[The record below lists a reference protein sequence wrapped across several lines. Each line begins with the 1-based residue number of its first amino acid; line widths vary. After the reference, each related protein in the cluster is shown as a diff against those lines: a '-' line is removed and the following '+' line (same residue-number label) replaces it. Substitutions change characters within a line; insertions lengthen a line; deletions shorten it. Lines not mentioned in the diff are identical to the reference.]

1 MPEQPRERRERES
14 DSSWP
19 PAPWRTRFAPAPT
32 GRLHLGHAVNAI
44 FVWGLA
50 RALGGEVLLRVE
62 DHDRLRSR
70 AEYEQALLDDLD
82 WLGFAPD
89 PDPQSRAAYVRQ
101 SERGA
106 LYEKALGRLAARGL
120 VYPCDCSRRAVA
132 LAVGPDAVGDG
143 SERRY
148 PGTCRDRRVEPA
160 RTAMRRVQLDPAS
173 IRFDDL
179 CLGRQVQRPAEQC
192 GDLLARDRHGHWTYQ
207 FAVVVDDLAQGV
219 DVVIRGEDLLAS
231 TGRQIQ
237 LGGLLGRAAPARFFH
252 HGLLLHPDGSKLSK
266 SRGDTGLA
274 ELRAA
279 GRSAGEVLAEAARLA
294 GLAPPGRSLAVA
306 DLPALLGE
314 RLLARRAP

>member
-1 MPEQPRERRERES
+1 MPEPTREPERPVGS
-14 DSSWP
+14 PSWP
-19 PAPWRTRFAPAPT
+19 TAPWRTRFAPAPT
-32 GRLHLGHAVNAI
+32 GRLHLGHAVNAV

-62 DHDRLRSR
+62 DHDRVRSR
-70 AEYEQALLDDLD
+70 VEHERALLDDLD

-89 PDPQSRAAYVRQ
+89 PDPQSGATYVRQ

-106 LYEKALGRLAARGL
+106 LYEAALGRLAARDL
-120 VYPCDCSRRAVA
+120 VFPCDCSRRAVA
-132 LAVGPDAVGDG
+132 QAVGPDGVGAEG
-143 SERRY
+143 ERRY
-148 PGTCRDRRVEPA
+148 PGTCRGRRVEPG
-160 RTAMRRVQLDPAS
+160 RTAMRRVRLEPES
-173 IRFDDL
+173 IAFDDL
-179 CLGRQVQRPAEQC
+179 RLGRQIQCPAEQC
-192 GDLLARDRHGHWTYQ
+192 GDVLARDRSGNWTYQ
-207 FAVVVDDLAQGV
+207 FAVVVDDLAQSV

-237 LGGLLGRAAPARFFH
+237 LGGLLGRARPARFFH
-252 HGLLLHPDGSKLSK
+252 HALLLHPDGSKLSK

-279 GRSAGEVLAEAARLA
+279 GWSPGRLLAEAARLA
-294 GLAPPGRSLAVA
+294 GLEPPGTSLAAA